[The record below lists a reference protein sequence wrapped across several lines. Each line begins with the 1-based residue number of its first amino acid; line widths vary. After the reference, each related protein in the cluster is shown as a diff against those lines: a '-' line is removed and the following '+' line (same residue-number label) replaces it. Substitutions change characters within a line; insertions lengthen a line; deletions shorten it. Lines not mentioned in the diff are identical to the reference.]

1 MRRIK
6 NIGVLGSGVMGSG
19 IACHFANAGFHVV
32 MLDMASDGNTPQ
44 ARSIIASTALDKA
57 VKSSPAPLYSKDF
70 KSRIKV
76 GNFEDDL
83 NLLKNCDWILEV
95 VKEDIAIK
103 RIIFEKV
110 ETVRKPGTLIT
121 SNTSGIPIKMM
132 AEGRSEDFNR
142 HFCGTH
148 FSTLHAILLCSKL
161 FLVRQL
167 ALK

>member
-1 MRRIK
+1 
-6 NIGVLGSGVMGSG
+6 MGSG

-132 AEGRSEDFNR
+132 AEGEVRTLTGISVV
-142 HFCGTH
+142 HI

>member
-1 MRRIK
+1 
-6 NIGVLGSGVMGSG
+6 VMGSG

-83 NLLKNCDWILEV
+83 NLLNICAMAFLYF
-95 VKEDIAIK
+95 KEQNVDFAVI
-103 RIIFEKV
+103 
-110 ETVRKPGTLIT
+110 ETGM
-121 SNTSGIPIKMM
+121 G
-132 AEGRSEDFNR
+132 GR
-142 HFCGTH
+142 
-148 FSTLHAILLCSKL
+148 
-161 FLVRQL
+161 LVH
-167 ALK
+167 